1 MSFKQAEL
9 WEAVQRPREISTDAV
24 AQMEEVVQR
33 YPYFQ
38 LIHTLVAK
46 AKHDQQ
52 TPDAYAALGQA
63 AIYAPDRR
71 LLRRVFY
78 DELTVVLPN
87 SEIEARPPD
96 LAADATDEPLTVNS
110 VEAAPAGEAADPIEE
125 EAATP
130 VTEKSVPDQT
140 HNEEESDSLREELA
154 KTLEN
159 LRASKGQAVEP
170 RTVNEEE
177 PESEDVPRTDVPRT
191 DVPGTDVPGTDVPDT
206 PRTRQQ
212 EIIDRFVAANPQ
224 ISRDSSSTDENA
236 SDLSAPSSAFQDDLV
251 TENLAEIMLKQGKT
265 DKAVNLYEKLML
277 KYPEKK
283 AYFAQKIEHLKNK

>member
-9 WEAVQRPREISTDAV
+9 WEAVQRPREISSETV
-24 AQMEEVVQR
+24 EQMEEVVKR

-38 LIHTLVAK
+38 LVHTLIAK

-52 TPDAYAALGQA
+52 TPDAYGALGRA

-87 SEIEARPPD
+87 SETEARPPD
-96 LAADATDEPLTVNS
+96 LAAVVAVTDSDESLPTNLDEVTS
-110 VEAAPAGEAADPIEE
+110 TKQSPDPVAE
-125 EAATP
+125 EAVTP
-130 VTEKSVPDQT
+130 VAEESVSDQT
-140 HNEEESDSLREELA
+140 FEEKEGESLREELA
-154 KTLEN
+154 KTLKD
-159 LRASKGQAVEP
+159 LRARKGQAAESQAVDERP
-170 RTVNEEE
+170 DAEEV
-177 PESEDVPRTDVPRT
+177 SRT
-191 DVPGTDVPGTDVPDT
+191 DVPGTDVPGTDV

-224 ISRDSSSTDENA
+224 ITRDTSATNENA
-236 SDLSAPSSAFQDDLV
+236 PDLSASSSAFQDDLV
-251 TENLAEIMLKQGKT
+251 TENLAEIMLKQGKI
-265 DKAVNLYEKLML
+265 DKAVSIYEKLMV

-283 AYFAQKIEHLKNK
+283 AYFAQKIEQLKNK

>member
-9 WEAVQRPREISTDAV
+9 WEAVQRPHEISSEAV
-24 AQMEEVVQR
+24 EQMEAVVNR

-38 LIHTLVAK
+38 LIHTLIAK

-52 TPDAYAALGQA
+52 TPDAYAALGRA

-78 DELTVVLPN
+78 DELTVVLPD
-87 SEIEARPPD
+87 SGTEAAPQS
-96 LAADATDEPLTVNS
+96 LATAAIAAGADEPLTTNS
-110 VEAAPAGEAADPIEE
+110 VEASPTEKMPNPVFEE
-125 EAATP
+125 ETETP
-130 VTEKSVPDQT
+130 IAEERASDQT
-140 HNEEESDSLREELA
+140 TEEEESDSLREELA
-154 KTLEN
+154 KTLED
-159 LRASKGQAVEP
+159 LRASKGQAVESRSDVKEKP
-170 RTVNEEE
+170 DVEE
-177 PESEDVPRTDVPRT
+177 VT
-191 DVPGTDVPGTDVPDT
+191 GTSIADT

-224 ISRDSSSTDENA
+224 ISRDASTTDDNA

-265 DKAVNLYEKLML
+265 DKAVNLYEKLMV

-283 AYFAQKIEHLKNK
+283 AYFAQKIEQLKNK

>member
-9 WEAVQRPREISTDAV
+9 WEAVQRPHEISSEAV
-24 AQMEEVVQR
+24 EQMEEVLNR

-38 LIHTLVAK
+38 LVHTLIAK

-52 TPDAYAALGQA
+52 APDAYAALGRA

-78 DELTVVLPN
+78 DELTVVLPD
-87 SEIEARPPD
+87 SGTEARPQD
-96 LAADATDEPLTVNS
+96 LAAATVADSDEPLTANS
-110 VEAAPAGEAADPIEE
+110 IETTTAEEGTDPSKDK
-125 EAATP
+125 ALTP
-130 VTEKSVPDQT
+130 VAEESRSDQT
-140 HNEEESDSLREELA
+140 FEEEESDSLREELA
-154 KTLEN
+154 KTLED
-159 LRASKGQAVEP
+159 LRASRGHVAEP
-170 RTVNEEE
+170 RPVVEEE
-177 PESEDVPRTDVPRT
+177 PDAEDISVPRTDVPRT
-191 DVPGTDVPGTDVPDT
+191 DVPGT

-224 ISRDSSSTDENA
+224 ITRETSATNENA
-236 SDLSAPSSAFQDDLV
+236 PDLSAPSSAFQDDLV
-251 TENLAEIMLKQGKT
+251 TENLAEIMLRQGKT

-283 AYFAQKIEHLKNK
+283 AYFAQKIEQLKNK

>member
-9 WEAVQRPREISTDAV
+9 WEAVQRPHEISSEAV
-24 AQMEEVVQR
+24 EQMEEVLNR

-38 LIHTLVAK
+38 LVHTLIAK

-52 TPDAYAALGQA
+52 APDAYAALGRA

-78 DELTVVLPN
+78 DELTVVLPD
-87 SEIEARPPD
+87 SGTEARPQD
-96 LAADATDEPLTVNS
+96 LAAATVADSDESLTANS
-110 VEAAPAGEAADPIEE
+110 IETTTAEEGTDPSKDKALTPIAEE
-125 EAATP
+125 
-130 VTEKSVPDQT
+130 SRSGQT
-140 HNEEESDSLREELA
+140 FEEEESDSLREELA
-154 KTLEN
+154 KTLED
-159 LRASKGQAVEP
+159 LRASRGQAAESQSVDEREP
-170 RTVNEEE
+170 DAEE
-177 PESEDVPRTDVPRT
+177 VPRTDV
-191 DVPGTDVPGTDVPDT
+191 

-224 ISRDSSSTDENA
+224 ISRDASTTDENA

-283 AYFAQKIEHLKNK
+283 AYFAQKIEQLKNK

>member
-1 MSFKQAEL
+1 
-9 WEAVQRPREISTDAV
+9 
-24 AQMEEVVQR
+24 MEEVLNR

-38 LIHTLVAK
+38 LVHTLIAK

-52 TPDAYAALGQA
+52 APDAYAALGRA

-87 SEIEARPPD
+87 SETEARPPD

-110 VEAAPAGEAADPIEE
+110 VEAVPAEETADPIEE

-130 VTEKSVPDQT
+130 VAEESVPDQT

-154 KTLEN
+154 TTLED
-159 LRASKGQAVEP
+159 LRASKGHVAESRPV
-170 RTVNEEE
+170 VEEE
-177 PESEDVPRTDVPRT
+177 PGAEA
-191 DVPGTDVPGTDVPDT
+191 VPGTDVPGT

-224 ISRDSSSTDENA
+224 INRDTTTTNENA

-283 AYFAQKIEHLKNK
+283 AYFAQKIEQLKNK